1 MSYTVKY
8 NRTTNHI
15 GGLTVRTT
23 GDGKD
28 MGDHVSY
35 YAENACGSLTRYRF
49 ADGASYGSL
58 ADALEGARKGG
69 RKLCKTC
76 EKAAEAQLAA
86 EADQKKEEG
95 GRMATKLKM
104 SEVRGDVMI
113 GGINGSGTPHAIEF
127 QGGKHVAICGLAAKA
142 PLRSFGLAR
151 EQKPDFE
158 LCARCS
164 KVVPTGP
171 VVISEEMVEIPGLG
185 RKVAKRVFTPVETD
199 SELDASDASAVRR
212 LATKAGLITDATRK
226 NTTNEETATVAATA
240 APKMTKADQSKAAEE
255 IRASIERL
263 PSLIAEGKA
272 DAVTEL
278 REEIKTATEAI
289 TGTGAAGLKASLRAD
304 AEKAVKDAEKA
315 KKDADKA
322 AKAAPK
328 AEVVNLATK
337 SLEDIKE
344 LPALYA
350 LGVEKV
356 KAAAKKSFEAG
367 TEVAEINFKLRTNC
381 TDKDGDPDLGAR
393 QQITRDSV
401 TGLYKAVEAGLPEMG
416 TDTDADIVRDKIEG
430 VKTDAQRAM
439 HNVQVR
445 WVRALD
451 IEPDEKA
458 DDYKEQKEALE
469 VERAKFANA
478 LEMFPEGHEIEAPV
492 LDDALLPKKGDDG
505 KVIMEK
511 RPIKWSERVFA
522 YYEAKGKKLRTLTR
536 GEEQK
541 QKRAIDSRRK
551 AELTA
556 AVEAGE
562 MTQEEADASLSA
574 PAEDAKAADP
584 EKRAKN
590 AFHKLITEVKK
601 IEDEKAK
608 EDKKDELIALL
619 ASIRKEINEI

>member
-1 MSYTVKY
+1 MAVKLKLSEV
-8 NRTTNHI
+8 RADVLI
-15 GGLTVRTT
+15 GGL
-23 GDGKD
+23 
-28 MGDHVSY
+28 H
-35 YAENACGSLTRYRF
+35 
-49 ADGASYGSL
+49 
-58 ADALEGARKGG
+58 
-69 RKLCKTC
+69 
-76 EKAAEAQLAA
+76 
-86 EADQKKEEG
+86 
-95 GRMATKLKM
+95 
-104 SEVRGDVMI
+104 
-113 GGINGSGTPHAIEF
+113 GSGTPHAIEF
-127 QGGKHVAICGLAAKA
+127 KNGEHVPLCPLVPKSPIRSWGLAH
-142 PLRSFGLAR
+142 
-151 EQKPDFE
+151 EQKPDLE

-171 VVISEEMVEIPGLG
+171 VTVTEELVEIPGLG
-185 RKVAKRVFTPVETD
+185 RKVNSRTFTPVETD
-199 SELDASDASAVRR
+199 
-212 LATKAGLITDATRK
+212 
-226 NTTNEETATVAATA
+226 NNEPKETATVAATA
-240 APKMTKADQSKAAEE
+240 ATKMTKADQTKAAEE

-263 PSLIAEGKA
+263 SSLIAEGKA

-278 REEIKTATEAI
+278 REEIKTATEGV
-289 TGTGAAGLKASLRAD
+289 TGTGAAGLKASLRAE

-315 KKDADKA
+315 KKDAE
-322 AKAAPK
+322 KAAPK

-337 SLEDIKE
+337 SLDDIKE

-356 KAAAKKSFEAG
+356 KEAAKKSFEAG

-393 QQITRDSV
+393 QQLTRDSV
-401 TGLYKAVEAGLPEMG
+401 SGLYKAVEAGLPEMG
-416 TDTDADIVRDKIEG
+416 TDTEADIVRDKIEG

-469 VERAKFANA
+469 VERAKFHNA
-478 LEMFPEGHEIEAPV
+478 LKMFPEGYEIEVPV
-492 LDDALLPKKGDDG
+492 LDEALLPKKGEDG

-511 RPIKWSERVFA
+511 RPIKWSERVFM
-522 YYEAKGKKLRTLTR
+522 YYDAKGKKLRTMTR
-536 GEEQK
+536 GEELK

-562 MTQEEADASLSA
+562 MTQEEADASLNA
-574 PAEDAKAADP
+574 PAGETKAPDS

-590 AFHKLITEVKK
+590 AFGKLIAEAKK
-601 IEDEKAK
+601 LDDDEAK
-608 EDKKDELIALL
+608 QNKKDELIALL
-619 ASIRKEINEI
+619 ASIRKEINDI